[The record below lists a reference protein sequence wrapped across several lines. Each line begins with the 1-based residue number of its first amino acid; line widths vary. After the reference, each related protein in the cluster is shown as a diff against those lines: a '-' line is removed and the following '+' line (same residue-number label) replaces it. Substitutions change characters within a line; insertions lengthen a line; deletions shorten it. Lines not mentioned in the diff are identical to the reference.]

1 MKKRKSLVLLLGVV
15 AIGFFVAGLAI
26 SVKPNLQLE
35 EDLRLAFRGVTNG
48 VELDSRALD
57 SSLTA
62 DRLRLGNLYQQIPNS
77 EIKARMVLLEAK
89 QRLSDYKS
97 ENRQIGLILSIVG
110 GFLLMADIIIF
121 ALDKSSSSAP
131 KSSAMAAQVN
141 AMTLISN

>member
-131 KSSAMAAQVN
+131 KPSAMAAQVN